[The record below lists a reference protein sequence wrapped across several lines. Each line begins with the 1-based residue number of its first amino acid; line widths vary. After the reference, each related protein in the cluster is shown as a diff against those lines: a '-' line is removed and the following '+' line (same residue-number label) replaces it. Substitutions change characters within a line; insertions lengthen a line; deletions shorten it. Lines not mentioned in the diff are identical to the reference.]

1 MATIAERFAQIE
13 SFASGVRTGISRV
26 FTRSMG
32 TGADFGGS
40 SDVANYYGL
49 STRQGDAAVFDDSTM
64 ANANRLYRAAM
75 RDHQFAAIRPLAV
88 KVAEQSLKVGFV
100 RQAGARRRPATGMV
114 LKSLLDRFDPASEH
128 IRKAITADDIE
139 PADSHPLLDLF
150 DSPNQYMTKFALLY
164 CTAYS
169 MEAVGEA
176 VWWCDFEG
184 ESKSIWYWPR
194 SWIKPMT
201 VDGVAYARW
210 KVQIPGVPDDFPTI
224 DGRDV
229 VNFRYPNPADP
240 TRSHSP
246 TQSLSRAINT
256 DDQIQESQLAS
267 MKNAVRPSL
276 AVVVGDVL
284 PNPAGGQM
292 RPELTPEQRKQIIA
306 ALRMAY
312 RGAMHNGDPIILDG
326 MISDVKPVFPSPA
339 ELDHQGSSN
348 LTKSRIYNGYGTSP
362 IVAGQTEGANR
373 ASSFVAHEAFYSLR
387 VNPLLT
393 LISEEMTR
401 KVGPR
406 FAADT
411 RKLAVW
417 LTRAKAD
424 DVEIAIRQVD
434 SLARANSI
442 RPSEMRVKFGFPPD
456 EELDRIWLEKIKQPA
471 TPPVAPAAGAAP
483 KAAGPRTKSAG
494 FPLSTKAGGGGG
506 GSGKYKPP
514 KSAVANARR
523 VLKWKAEHGD
533 EVNGMTPVGWAR
545 ARQLASGKAITIAT
559 VRRISSFN
567 RHRSNFAA
575 AKAKRK
581 QEGGKPWKY
590 AGIVAWLGWGGTA
603 GVNWARRITG
613 AADE

>member
-1 MATIAERFAQIE
+1 METIAQRFAAIE
-13 SFASGVRTGISRV
+13 SSTDGIRSGVSRV
-26 FTRSMG
+26 FARSLG
-32 TGADFGGS
+32 SSGDFGAS

-49 STRQGDAAVFDDSTM
+49 STRQGDGAIFDDSTM
-64 ANANRLYRAAM
+64 ANAQRLYRAAM

-88 KVAEQSLKVGFV
+88 KVAEQSLKVGLV
-100 RQAGARRRPATGMV
+100 RSSKSRRKPPSGLM
-114 LKSLLDRFDPASEH
+114 LKSLLDVFDPAPEH
-128 IRKAITADDIE
+128 VRKAIAADDIE
-139 PADSHPLLDLF
+139 PVDSHPLLDLF
-150 DSPNQYMTKFALLY
+150 ESPNQYMTKFALLY

-194 SWIKPMT
+194 SWIKPVT
-201 VDGVAYARW
+201 VNGVAYARW
-210 KVQIPGVPDDFPTI
+210 KIQIPGVPDDFPTI
-224 DGRDV
+224 DGKDV
-229 VNFRYPNPADP
+229 INFRYPNPADP

-246 TQSLSRAINT
+246 TQSQSRAINT

-292 RPELTPEQRKQIIA
+292 RPELTAEQRKQIIA

-339 ELDHQGSSN
+339 ELDHQGSSA

-373 ASSFVAHEAFYSLR
+373 ASSYVAHEAFYSLR

-393 LISEEMTR
+393 LISEELTR

-406 FAADT
+406 FAADG

-417 LTRAKAD
+417 LTRATAD
-424 DVEIAIRQVD
+424 DVEITIRQID
-434 SLARANSI
+434 SLVKANSI
-442 RPSEMRVKFGFPPD
+442 RPSEMRAKFGFPPD
-456 EELDRIWLEKIKQPA
+456 EELDRIWLEKLKQSPQQPPA
-471 TPPVAPAAGAAP
+471 APA
-483 KAAGPRTKSAG
+483 AAGPRAKAVDGSGLWSKS
-494 FPLSTKAGGGGG
+494 SGG
-506 GSGKYKPP
+506 GSGSKSSGKHKPP
-514 KSAVANARR
+514 QSAVANARR
-523 VLKWKAEHGD
+523 VLKWKAQHGD
-533 EVNGMTPVGWAR
+533 EVKGMTPVGWAR
-545 ARQLASGKAITIAT
+545 ARQLASGNPVTLDT
-559 VRRISSFN
+559 VKRISAFN
-567 RHRSNFAA
+567 RHRSNFEA
-575 AKAKRK
+575 AKANRK
-581 QEGGKPWKY
+581 KDGGKPWKY

-603 GVNWARRITG
+603 GVNWARKITG
-613 AADE
+613 ASDS